1 MYPKEM
7 SYQGDDEAMK
17 ALDEGMLNRVDKRR
31 MRALVVEDEIPASE
45 ELSYLIHEHSQID
58 VVDCLEDGLDVLKFL
73 QEQEVDVLFLDINIP
88 SLDGMMLAH
97 HIGKF
102 ARKPYIVFTTAY
114 KEHAA
119 EAFELEAFDYILKPY
134 DEKRIAAM
142 LHKLELTFKRDQ
154 EQTENIDSL
163 MQGENRAYRRAEEH
177 SSANDHGALRGYDTR
192 EAPLHTGTSLAHQ
205 GLEQRPISSNSPSQ
219 AADHLTGTRVN
230 LLRNDNIIVTDSADI
245 YYAEAQEKVTKVYT
259 KNGEFTMPVSISDF
273 HSRLPQDAFF
283 RCHRSYLVNLV
294 QIREIVPWFN
304 NTYLLRLRD
313 LEAEVPV
320 SRGKVKEF
328 RQLMRI

>member
-1 MYPKEM
+1 
-7 SYQGDDEAMK
+7 
-17 ALDEGMLNRVDKRR
+17 
-31 MRALVVEDEIPASE
+31 MRALIVEDEILASE
-45 ELSYLIHEHSQID
+45 ELNYLIQEHSQIE
-58 VVDCLEDGLDVLKFL
+58 VVDRLEDGLDVLKFL
-73 QEQEVDVLFLDINIP
+73 QEQEVDVIFLDINIP

-102 ARKPYIVFTTAY
+102 ATKPYIVFTTAY

-142 LHKLELTFKRDQ
+142 LHKLEMAFKRDHTPV
-154 EQTENIDSL
+154 EQHVEDGLAPTADGYAAH
-163 MQGENRAYRRAEEH
+163 GELVRERDTNSHTDRR
-177 SSANDHGALRGYDTR
+177 
-192 EAPLHTGTSLAHQ
+192 
-205 GLEQRPISSNSPSQ
+205 I
-219 AADHLTGTRVN
+219 N
-230 LLRNDNIIVTDSADI
+230 LLRNDNIIVTDTADI

-273 HSRLPQDAFF
+273 HSRLPQDTFF
-283 RCHRSYLVNLV
+283 RCHRSYVVNLS

>member
-1 MYPKEM
+1 
-7 SYQGDDEAMK
+7 MK
-17 ALDEGMLNRVDKRR
+17 ALI
-31 MRALVVEDEIPASE
+31 VEDEILASE
-45 ELSYLIHEHSQID
+45 ELNYLIQEHSQIE
-58 VVDCLEDGLDVLKFL
+58 VVDRLEDGLDVLKFL
-73 QEQEVDVLFLDINIP
+73 QEQEVDVIFLDINIP

-102 ARKPYIVFTTAY
+102 ATKPYIVFTTAY

-142 LHKLELTFKRDQ
+142 LHKLEVSFKRDHAPV
-154 EQTENIDSL
+154 EQHVEDGPAPTADGSAV
-163 MQGENRAYRRAEEH
+163 QGELLRDTNSHTDRR
-177 SSANDHGALRGYDTR
+177 
-192 EAPLHTGTSLAHQ
+192 
-205 GLEQRPISSNSPSQ
+205 I
-219 AADHLTGTRVN
+219 N
-230 LLRNDNIIVTDSADI
+230 LLRNDNIIVTDTADI

-273 HSRLPQDAFF
+273 HSRLPQDTFF
-283 RCHRSYLVNLV
+283 RCHRSYVVNLS

>member
-1 MYPKEM
+1 
-7 SYQGDDEAMK
+7 
-17 ALDEGMLNRVDKRR
+17 
-31 MRALVVEDEIPASE
+31 MRALIVEDEILASE
-45 ELSYLIHEHSQID
+45 ELNYLIQEHSQIE
-58 VVDCLEDGLDVLKFL
+58 VVDRLEDGLDVLKFL
-73 QEQEVDVLFLDINIP
+73 QEQEVDVIFLDINIP

-102 ARKPYIVFTTAY
+102 ATKPYIVFTTAY

-142 LHKLELTFKRDQ
+142 LQKLELAFKRDHAPV
-154 EQTENIDSL
+154 EQHAEDGPATLVDTNSHTD
-163 MQGENRAYRRAEEH
+163 RR
-177 SSANDHGALRGYDTR
+177 
-192 EAPLHTGTSLAHQ
+192 
-205 GLEQRPISSNSPSQ
+205 I
-219 AADHLTGTRVN
+219 N
-230 LLRNDNIIVTDSADI
+230 LLRNDNIIVTDTADI

-273 HSRLPQDAFF
+273 HSRLPEDTFF
-283 RCHRSYLVNLV
+283 RCHRSYVVNLS

>member
-1 MYPKEM
+1 M
-7 SYQGDDEAMK
+7 
-17 ALDEGMLNRVDKRR
+17 
-31 MRALVVEDEIPASE
+31 EDEILASE
-45 ELSYLIHEHSQID
+45 ELNYLIQEHSQIE
-58 VVDCLEDGLDVLKFL
+58 VVDRLEDGLDVLKFL
-73 QEQEVDVLFLDINIP
+73 QEQEVDVIFLDINIP

-102 ARKPYIVFTTAY
+102 ATKPYIVFTTAY

-142 LHKLELTFKRDQ
+142 LHKLELAFKRDHAPM
-154 EQTENIDSL
+154 EQHVEDGPAPTADGSAAH
-163 MQGENRAYRRAEEH
+163 GELVRERDTNSHTDRR
-177 SSANDHGALRGYDTR
+177 
-192 EAPLHTGTSLAHQ
+192 
-205 GLEQRPISSNSPSQ
+205 I
-219 AADHLTGTRVN
+219 N
-230 LLRNDNIIVTDSADI
+230 LLRNDNIIVTDTADI

-273 HSRLPQDAFF
+273 HSRLPQDTFF
-283 RCHRSYLVNLV
+283 RCHRSYVVNLS

>member
-1 MYPKEM
+1 
-7 SYQGDDEAMK
+7 
-17 ALDEGMLNRVDKRR
+17 
-31 MRALVVEDEIPASE
+31 MRALIVEDEILASE
-45 ELSYLIHEHSQID
+45 ELNYLIQEHSQIE
-58 VVDCLEDGLDVLKFL
+58 VVDRLEDGLDVLKFL
-73 QEQEVDVLFLDINIP
+73 QEQEVDVIFLDINIP

-102 ARKPYIVFTTAY
+102 ATKPYIVFTTAY

-142 LHKLELTFKRDQ
+142 LQKLELAFKRDHAPV
-154 EQTENIDSL
+154 EQHVEDGPAPTADRSAAH
-163 MQGENRAYRRAEEH
+163 GELVRERDTNSHTDRR
-177 SSANDHGALRGYDTR
+177 
-192 EAPLHTGTSLAHQ
+192 
-205 GLEQRPISSNSPSQ
+205 I
-219 AADHLTGTRVN
+219 N
-230 LLRNDNIIVTDSADI
+230 LLRNDNIIVTDTADI

-273 HSRLPQDAFF
+273 HSRLPQDTFF
-283 RCHRSYLVNLV
+283 RCHRSYVVNLS

>member
-1 MYPKEM
+1 
-7 SYQGDDEAMK
+7 
-17 ALDEGMLNRVDKRR
+17 
-31 MRALVVEDEIPASE
+31 MRALIVEDEILASE
-45 ELSYLIHEHSQID
+45 ELNYLIQEHSQIE
-58 VVDCLEDGLDVLKFL
+58 VVDRLEDGLDVLKFL
-73 QEQEVDVLFLDINIP
+73 QEQEVDVIFLDINIP

-102 ARKPYIVFTTAY
+102 ATKPYIVFTTAY

-142 LHKLELTFKRDQ
+142 LHKLELAFKRDHAPV
-154 EQTENIDSL
+154 EQHFEEGPAPTADGSAAH
-163 MQGENRAYRRAEEH
+163 GELVRERDTNSHTDRR
-177 SSANDHGALRGYDTR
+177 
-192 EAPLHTGTSLAHQ
+192 
-205 GLEQRPISSNSPSQ
+205 I
-219 AADHLTGTRVN
+219 N
-230 LLRNDNIIVTDSADI
+230 LLRNDNIIVTDTADI

-273 HSRLPQDAFF
+273 HSRLPQDTFF
-283 RCHRSYLVNLV
+283 RCHRSYVVNLS

>member
-1 MYPKEM
+1 
-7 SYQGDDEAMK
+7 
-17 ALDEGMLNRVDKRR
+17 
-31 MRALVVEDEIPASE
+31 MRALIVEDEILASE
-45 ELSYLIHEHSQID
+45 ELNYLIQEHSQIE
-58 VVDCLEDGLDVLKFL
+58 VVDRLEDGLDVLKFL
-73 QEQEVDVLFLDINIP
+73 QEQEVDVIFLDINIP

-102 ARKPYIVFTTAY
+102 ATKPYIVFTTAY

-142 LHKLELTFKRDQ
+142 LHKLELAFKRDHTPV
-154 EQTENIDSL
+154 EQRVDDGLAPLADGPSV
-163 MQGENRAYRRAEEH
+163 QGELLRERDINSHTDRR
-177 SSANDHGALRGYDTR
+177 
-192 EAPLHTGTSLAHQ
+192 
-205 GLEQRPISSNSPSQ
+205 I
-219 AADHLTGTRVN
+219 N
-230 LLRNDNIIVTDSADI
+230 LLRNDNIIVTDTADI

-273 HSRLPQDAFF
+273 HSRLPQDTFF
-283 RCHRSYLVNLV
+283 RCHRSYVVNLS

>member
-1 MYPKEM
+1 
-7 SYQGDDEAMK
+7 
-17 ALDEGMLNRVDKRR
+17 
-31 MRALVVEDEIPASE
+31 MRALIVEDEILASE
-45 ELSYLIHEHSQID
+45 ELNYLIQEHSQIE
-58 VVDCLEDGLDVLKFL
+58 VVDRLEDGLDVLKFL
-73 QEQEVDVLFLDINIP
+73 QEQEVDVIFLDINIP

-102 ARKPYIVFTTAY
+102 ATKPYIVFTTAY

-142 LHKLELTFKRDQ
+142 LHKLEMAFKRDHTPV
-154 EQTENIDSL
+154 EQHVEDGRPATMVDGSAA
-163 MQGENRAYRRAEEH
+163 QGDLLRERDTNSHTDRR
-177 SSANDHGALRGYDTR
+177 
-192 EAPLHTGTSLAHQ
+192 
-205 GLEQRPISSNSPSQ
+205 I
-219 AADHLTGTRVN
+219 N
-230 LLRNDNIIVTDSADI
+230 LLRNDNIIVTDTADI

-273 HSRLPQDAFF
+273 HSRLPQDTFF
-283 RCHRSYLVNLV
+283 RCHRSYVVNLS

>member
-1 MYPKEM
+1 
-7 SYQGDDEAMK
+7 
-17 ALDEGMLNRVDKRR
+17 
-31 MRALVVEDEIPASE
+31 MRALIVEDEILASE
-45 ELSYLIHEHSQID
+45 ELNYLIQEHSQIE
-58 VVDCLEDGLDVLKFL
+58 VVDRLEDGLDVLKFL
-73 QEQEVDVLFLDINIP
+73 QEQEVDVIFLDINIP

-102 ARKPYIVFTTAY
+102 STKPYIVFTTAY

-142 LHKLELTFKRDQ
+142 LHKLELAFKRDHAPV
-154 EQTENIDSL
+154 EQHVEDGPAPTADGSAAH
-163 MQGENRAYRRAEEH
+163 GELVRERDTNSHTDRR
-177 SSANDHGALRGYDTR
+177 
-192 EAPLHTGTSLAHQ
+192 
-205 GLEQRPISSNSPSQ
+205 I
-219 AADHLTGTRVN
+219 N
-230 LLRNDNIIVTDSADI
+230 LLRNDNIIVTDTADI

-273 HSRLPQDAFF
+273 HSRLPQDTFF
-283 RCHRSYLVNLV
+283 RCHRSYVVNLS

>member
-1 MYPKEM
+1 
-7 SYQGDDEAMK
+7 
-17 ALDEGMLNRVDKRR
+17 
-31 MRALVVEDEIPASE
+31 MRALIVEDEILASE
-45 ELSYLIHEHSQID
+45 ELNYLIQEHSQIE
-58 VVDCLEDGLDVLKFL
+58 VVDRLEDGLDVLKFL
-73 QEQEVDVLFLDINIP
+73 QEQEVDVIFLDINIP

-102 ARKPYIVFTTAY
+102 ATKPYIVFTTAY

-142 LHKLELTFKRDQ
+142 LHKLELAFKRDHAPV
-154 EQTENIDSL
+154 EQHVEDGPAPTADGSAAH
-163 MQGENRAYRRAEEH
+163 GELVRERDTNSHTDRR
-177 SSANDHGALRGYDTR
+177 
-192 EAPLHTGTSLAHQ
+192 
-205 GLEQRPISSNSPSQ
+205 I
-219 AADHLTGTRVN
+219 N
-230 LLRNDNIIVTDSADI
+230 LLRNDNIIVTDTADI

-273 HSRLPQDAFF
+273 HSRLPQDTFF
-283 RCHRSYLVNLV
+283 RCHRSYVVNLS

>member
-1 MYPKEM
+1 
-7 SYQGDDEAMK
+7 
-17 ALDEGMLNRVDKRR
+17 
-31 MRALVVEDEIPASE
+31 MRALIVEDEILASE
-45 ELSYLIHEHSQID
+45 ELNYLIQEHSQIE
-58 VVDCLEDGLDVLKFL
+58 VVDRLEDGLDVLKFL
-73 QEQEVDVLFLDINIP
+73 QEQEVDVIFLDINIP

-102 ARKPYIVFTTAY
+102 ATKPYIVFTTAY

-142 LHKLELTFKRDQ
+142 LHKLELAFKRDHAPV
-154 EQTENIDSL
+154 EQHVEDVPAPTADGSAAY
-163 MQGENRAYRRAEEH
+163 GELVRERDTNSHTDRR
-177 SSANDHGALRGYDTR
+177 
-192 EAPLHTGTSLAHQ
+192 
-205 GLEQRPISSNSPSQ
+205 I
-219 AADHLTGTRVN
+219 N
-230 LLRNDNIIVTDSADI
+230 LLRNDNIIVTDTADI

-273 HSRLPQDAFF
+273 HSRLPQDTFF
-283 RCHRSYLVNLV
+283 RCHRSYVVNLS